1 MDGELY
7 CAELSFDELMNAKG
21 PDPLYAPLP
30 RFPAVTRDIAVVC
43 GRDVTVGA
51 LEKCITRAG
60 GKLLREVS
68 LFDIYQGQGIPE
80 DKKSV
85 AFNLVLRSDEGTITA
100 AQADEEVRDILAALE
115 SELGAVLR

>member
-1 MDGELY
+1 MY
-7 CAELSFDELMNAKG
+7 K
-21 PDPLYAPLP
+21 
-30 RFPAVTRDIAVVC
+30 RQ
-43 GRDVTVGA
+43 
-51 LEKCITRAG
+51 
-60 GKLLREVS
+60 LLREVS